1 MLKNAIRYMLLSTIF
16 FTFLTVSIKYLTD
29 ISTYQIV
36 FFRSAGSLVFSMAFL
51 LRNKISIYGN
61 NKLILIVRG
70 CIGLLSMGLFFASL
84 KHLPIGSAVSIR
96 YIAPIFATIFALFL
110 LKEKVKNIQW
120 FFLAI
125 AFLGVVILKGFD
137 TQINTIG
144 LLLAVASAVFSGLV
158 FIIIRKI
165 GDSEHPIVIINY
177 FMAIATIVGGIL
189 SINNWIAPEGIE
201 WLFLLSLGVFGFF
214 GQLYMT
220 KAFQETE
227 TNQVAPLKYMEVI
240 FTMIFG
246 AVWFNETYTFWSIIG
261 ILLILVGL
269 TLNILAKN
277 RKTRLF
283 YRSNI

>member
-1 MLKNAIRYMLLSTIF
+1 MLKNAIKYMLLSTIF

-125 AFLGVVILKGFD
+125 AFLGVIILKGFD

-177 FMAIATIVGGIL
+177 FMAIATIVGGVL
-189 SINNWIAPEGIE
+189 SINNWIAPEGVE

-227 TNQVAPLKYMEVI
+227 TNQVAPLKYIEVI

-246 AVWFNETYTFWSIIG
+246 VVWFNETYTFWSIFG

-269 TLNILAKN
+269 TLNILAKH

>member
-1 MLKNAIRYMLLSTIF
+1 MLLSTIF
-16 FTFLTVSIKYLTD
+16 FTFLTVSVKYLTD
-29 ISTYQIV
+29 FTTYQIV

-61 NKLILIVRG
+61 NKPILIIRG
-70 CIGLLSMGLFFASL
+70 FIGLLSMGLFFASL
-84 KHLPIGSAVSIR
+84 KHLPIGPAVSIR
-96 YIAPIFATIFALFL
+96 YIAPIFATFFALVL

-144 LLLAVASAVFSGLV
+144 LILAMASAIFSGLV

-177 FMAIATIVGGIL
+177 FMAITTIVGGIL

-201 WLFLLSLGVFGFF
+201 WLLLASLGVFGFF

-246 AVWFNETYTFWSIIG
+246 VIWFDETYTLWSILGIFL
-261 ILLILVGL
+261 ILLGL

-277 RKTRLF
+277 RKTRIF

>member
-177 FMAIATIVGGIL
+177 FMAIATIIGGIL